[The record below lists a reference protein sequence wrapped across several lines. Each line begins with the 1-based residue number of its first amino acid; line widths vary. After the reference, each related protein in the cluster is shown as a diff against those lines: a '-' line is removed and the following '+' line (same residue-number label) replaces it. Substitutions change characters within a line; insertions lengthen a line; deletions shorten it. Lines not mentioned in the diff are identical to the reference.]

1 MNYILAL
8 AMIVGLGGAG
18 SAAADDREL
27 NYERSAP
34 ERSISVHELKTKAAE
49 LGYDVSHLEQVLAIT
64 EDLLKPQGW
73 RITLSASDQRSGLK
87 LTFKKIEE

>member
-8 AMIVGLGGAG
+8 VMIVGLGGAG

-27 NYERSAP
+27 NWERSAP
-34 ERSISVHELKTKAAE
+34 ERSHELKTKVAE
-49 LGYDVSHLEQVLAIT
+49 LGYDVRNLEQVLAIT
-64 EDLLKPQGW
+64 EDLLKRQGW
-73 RITLSASDQRSGLK
+73 RITLSASDQGRGLK